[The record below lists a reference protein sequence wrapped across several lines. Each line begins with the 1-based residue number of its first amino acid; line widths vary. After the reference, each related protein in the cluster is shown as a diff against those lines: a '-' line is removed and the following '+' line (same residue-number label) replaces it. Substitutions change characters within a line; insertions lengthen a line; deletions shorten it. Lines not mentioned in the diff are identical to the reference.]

1 MSEATEPIDYS
12 HVTRISPEDLAAL
25 AALNEKVNIVCWS
38 HDDHRPGEIRDEDD
52 EVVGYFESYRHN
64 DAAAF
69 IVSAKNNM
77 DGLLALVADLTHERD
92 EAREW
97 VRNLTS
103 SERALTCVYCGH
115 AYPPGT
121 PAHGSPVLTVHIE
134 QCEKHP
140 VKALRDKLDAF
151 RMLLRTAAH
160 MAEGVGSAD
169 QAKTYRDV
177 NRELGEIFF
186 GETPDQADA

>member
-12 HVTRISPEDLAAL
+12 HVTRISPEELAAL

-38 HDDHRPGEIRDEDD
+38 HDDRRPGEIRDEDD

-64 DAAAF
+64 DAAEF

-103 SERALTCVYCGH
+103 SERTLTCVYCGNG
-115 AYPPGT
+115 YPPGT
-121 PAHGSPVLTVHIE
+121 PAHGSPVLTAHIL

-140 VKALRDKLDAF
+140 MRALRVAAEHLAMLMETRKQTQADQDAIDGV
-151 RMLLRTAAH
+151 MGLLRN
-160 MAEGVGSAD
+160 
-169 QAKTYRDV
+169 DV
-177 NRELGEIFF
+177 
-186 GETPDQADA
+186 